1 MGNMESSFKNNESV
15 GNRGNGIKKFYFV
28 ILFLAFFVTC
38 TSISIAFFTASS
50 RSELVH
56 EIESAVVNFSLNVE
70 KVNDDSADGMITV
83 KDNLIEKSLLRNNGT
98 YCIDENG
105 DQVCQIYKIKITNH
119 SDYGA
124 VFEGTLD
131 LVAADNS
138 NYSNL
143 KWVFVDFYN
152 EPKIYGDINNMQ
164 NNNLYESCLVA
175 KNTTYSFYIAVWIS
189 DNGIPQ
195 NDTDYGDFTGNV
207 VFTAI
212 SGDKLSSTFTDR

>member
-50 RSELVH
+50 KSELLH

-70 KVNDDSADGMITV
+70 KVNKDSVDGMIPV
-83 KDNLIEKSLLRNNGT
+83 KDNLINSSILGNNDV
-98 YCIDENG
+98 YCVDKNG
-105 DQVCQIYKIKITNH
+105 DQVCQIYKINITNK

-124 VFEGTLD
+124 VFEGNLD
-131 LVAADNS
+131 LIAADNS

-143 KWVFVDFYN
+143 KWAFVDFYG
-152 EPKIYGDINNMQ
+152 EPKIYGNINSMQ
-164 NNNLYESCLVA
+164 NNVLYESCLVA
-175 KNTTYSFYIAVWIS
+175 KNTTYSFYIVVWIS
-189 DNGIPQ
+189 DNGVPQ
-195 NDTDYGDFTGNV
+195 NNTDYGDFTGNV
-207 VFTAI
+207 VFTAV
-212 SGDKLSSTFTDR
+212 SGDKLSSTFTDK